1 MENILK
7 TGTVIHMD
15 KSSRTINSV
24 SDFMRDNECFMP
36 EPISKCVDLKEWA
49 EKLVSNGEVFAY
61 MADDKLVGIACG
73 YINDLQ
79 SKKAYLQLLL
89 VNGEYQKRG
98 GGYTLIRCFSDCA
111 KNRGF
116 GFVQLTVDL
125 CNENAIAF
133 YIRQGFVKSEE
144 EHPNKK
150 KQYMILRI

>member
-15 KSSRTINSV
+15 KYSRTINSV

-61 MADDKLVGIACG
+61 MADDKLAGIACG

-98 GGYTLIRCFSDCA
+98 GYTY
-111 KNRGF
+111 
-116 GFVQLTVDL
+116 TVFFRL
-125 CNENAIAF
+125 C
-133 YIRQGFVKSEE
+133 
-144 EHPNKK
+144 
-150 KQYMILRI
+150 